1 MSLEMFW
8 GGAPQPI
15 NPAHDELAQ
24 LRANEFS
31 LHEDAE
37 PDRNLW
43 RPETT
48 DLKPPTDEPEETN
61 EDGLRSKPR
70 VLGGIAAISK
80 RICADYDSDDA
91 RIIELKQQSYSDE
104 HVAAKL
110 REEGRIRY
118 VPKTV
123 GSRWLRLR
131 KVLEQREDERLD
143 DELSDWHVGEDEELN
158 NIKTEVDKKFEVQFQ
173 RLRDRMWKEVSVYL
187 AEKTVKRKYTAKACQ
202 ERYEALKNGTAL
214 LPIELDDDQTTRR
227 KLREERIQA
236 AQARRDAI
244 EQEKKDLEAARLARI
259 EEKKQLKVE
268 EVKRKQLETQK
279 RRDAVAERRRK
290 KQEKQDMV
298 VQAREAREQYLE
310 LIRLERDWE
319 NEKIR
324 IEREVFKTLTGR
336 NLFGKATTPRDRSG
350 KEKSGMGLDWESEE
364 EDLDETVDSASD
376 ADDEEDLERADSA
389 GNFVPKR
396 PKKIPVKKRAQP
408 VRRASAKQIKLTE
421 TQSEDEADDEENSA
435 QDPDSSKVRVTKAT
449 LLSPRSILNNGELK
463 AILRRRDISP
473 GWQED
478 ETHAQ
483 IVARIQH
490 NDESLN
496 VNQLRA
502 LCKQEFIPSSG
513 KKDELI
519 QRLAAHD
526 AERSFAGQNLRM
538 ASNDLDFM
546 VTYEGYEGENRKYLV
561 EAVEEAREKGEEVAG
576 FEDEYAMDE

>member
-15 NPAHDELAQ
+15 NPPHDELAQ

-48 DLKPPTDEPEETN
+48 DPKPLTDEPEGTN
-61 EDGLRSKPR
+61 EDDPRSKPR
-70 VLGGIAAISK
+70 VLGGAAAISK

-143 DELSDWHVGEDEELN
+143 DELSDWHVGEDEELD

-173 RLRDRMWKEVSVYL
+173 RLRDRMWKEVSIYL

-214 LPIELDDDQTTRR
+214 LPIELDDDQSNRR

-259 EEKKQLKVE
+259 EEKKQLKIE
-268 EVKRKQLETQK
+268 ETKRKELEAQK
-279 RRDAVAERRRK
+279 RRDAIAERRRK

-298 VQAREAREQYLE
+298 VHAREAREQHIE

-324 IEREVFKTLTGR
+324 IEREIFKKITGK
-336 NLFGKATTPRDRSG
+336 NLFGRATTSRDRKQNSG
-350 KEKSGMGLDWESEE
+350 EGSDWESGE
-364 EDLDETVDSASD
+364 EDADESVDSPSD
-376 ADDEEDLERADSA
+376 ADDEEDLERTDSA

-396 PKKIPVKKRAQP
+396 PKKTPVKKRAQP
-408 VRRASAKQIKLTE
+408 ARRASAKHTKLTE
-421 TQSEDEADDEENSA
+421 AQLEDEADDEENPG
-435 QDPDSSKVRVTKAT
+435 QGPGSSKVRVTKAT
-449 LLSPRSILNNGELK
+449 LLNPRSILNNGELK

-483 IVARIQH
+483 VVARIQH

-526 AERSFAGQNLRM
+526 AERSFAGQNLDM

-561 EAVEEAREKGEEVAG
+561 EAVEEARERGEEVAG
-576 FEDEYAMDE
+576 FESEDAMDE